1 MYSTPRP
8 LSLTATFLQ
17 WALSIPSP
25 IVAIVSVLHKEL
37 EYKVESS
44 STSSFRSC
52 TLGSES
58 NPSFHW
64 VNKPSQISPYEVL
77 QLWLINAGYHLSAKS
92 DKGEERGA
100 YYFSSPE
107 KGGGGRLILD
117 GQLNRGFTVLSPV
130 HCIVNHFLI
139 YRRVRSRQNV
149 PVAKHNVYWRWNRG
163 ADAEGNY

>member
-1 MYSTPRP
+1 MNFCYMYSTP
-8 LSLTATFLQ
+8 SLTATFLQ
-17 WALSIPSP
+17 WPLSIPAP

-92 DKGEERGA
+92 NKGEERGA
-100 YYFSSPE
+100 
-107 KGGGGRLILD
+107 
-117 GQLNRGFTVLSPV
+117 
-130 HCIVNHFLI
+130 
-139 YRRVRSRQNV
+139 
-149 PVAKHNVYWRWNRG
+149 
-163 ADAEGNY
+163 